1 MSRRLELAAIA
12 ALVFAYA
19 YLIQPT
25 GENQEAHYALTRALA
40 DGKPYIDDYARGEL
54 STVDSTRFEGHQ
66 YAAKAPGLAAFSVPV
81 YIGLEAA
88 GVDPEANVDRVLW
101 ALHLWASVLP
111 ALVLL
116 LLVRDLANR
125 LEPGLGIASAVAL
138 GGATL
143 LLPFAN
149 LYFSHVLAATLA
161 FGAYALLYRERHGT
175 SDLRRV
181 ALAGLL
187 LGLGVVVEYPIGL
200 AGAVL
205 FVYTL
210 ARGDKLRRRALAFGV
225 PAVLGALPALAFN
238 QWAFGSPFHFPY
250 EGWTLGPDTQSYP
263 GLFGLTLPDPHTTLA
278 LLVVPAGLASLAA
291 VGVGAVVVYRRGER
305 ADALLLSGLPIA
317 YLLYNA
323 ASIDPFGGASPGP
336 RYLVTALPF
345 LAVLLAPALRVIPG
359 VVLGQ
364 LAVTGAFLA
373 AATLTSPLAAGDTE
387 VIHRLRTGGYV
398 RSVLDFVGIG
408 GGAADLPFVLA
419 LLFAGIV
426 GLAAVRPY
434 LRLRDLPAFVLSVVA
449 WAAIASQSRRLL
461 EEEPSW
467 ATGAALLAIAI
478 AAGAVLVPIYRRPWP
493 QG

>member
-12 ALVFAYA
+12 AIVFAYA
-19 YLIQPT
+19 YLVQPT
-25 GENQEAHYALTRALA
+25 GENQEAHYALTRSLA

-54 STVDSTRFEGHQ
+54 ATVDSTRFEGHT

-81 YIGLEAA
+81 YLVLEAA
-88 GVDPEANVDRVLW
+88 GVDPDRNVDRVLW

-161 FGAYALLYRERHGT
+161 FGAYVLLHRERHGPP
-175 SDLRRV
+175 DLQRV

-200 AGAVL
+200 AGVVL
-205 FVYTL
+205 FVYAI
-210 ARGDKLRRRALAFGV
+210 ARTDKLRRALAFGV

-250 EGWTLGPDTQSYP
+250 EGWTLGPETKSYP

-278 LLVVPAGLASLAA
+278 LLFAPAGLVSLAA
-291 VGVGAVVVYRRGER
+291 AAVGAVVVYRRGER
-305 ADALLLSGLPIA
+305 ADALLLAGLPLA
-317 YLLYNA
+317 FLLYNA
-323 ASIDPFGGASPGP
+323 ASVDPFGGASPGP

-419 LLFAGIV
+419 VLFAALV
-426 GLAAVRPY
+426 AFAAVRRY
-434 LRLRDLPAFVLSVVA
+434 LRPVDVLAFLLSLVA
-449 WAAIASQSRRLL
+449 WAAIASQSHRLL
-461 EEEPSW
+461 EEGPSW
-467 ATGAALLAIAI
+467 TTDAMLLAVAIGASAAL
-478 AAGAVLVPIYRRPWP
+478 VWVYRRPGP
-493 QG
+493 QR

>member
-1 MSRRLELAAIA
+1 MSRRLEFAAIA

-25 GENQEAHYALTRALA
+25 GENQEAHYALTRSLA
-40 DGKPYIDDYARGEL
+40 DGKPYIEDYARGEL
-54 STVDSTRFEGHQ
+54 ATVDSTRFEGHQ

-81 YIGLEAA
+81 YLALDAA
-88 GVDPEANVDRVLW
+88 GVDPAENVDRVLW

-149 LYFSHVLAATLA
+149 LHFSHVLAATLA
-161 FGAYALLYRERHGT
+161 FGAYALLYRERRGT
-175 SDLRRV
+175 PDLRRV
-181 ALAGLL
+181 AVAGLL

-200 AGAVL
+200 AGVVL
-205 FVYTL
+205 FVYAL
-210 ARGDKLRRRALAFGV
+210 ARSDKLRRALAFGV
-225 PAVLGALPALAFN
+225 PAVVGALPALAFN

-250 EGWTLGPDTQSYP
+250 EGWALGPDTQAYP

-278 LLVVPAGLASLAA
+278 LLFVPAGLASLAA
-291 VGVGAVVVYRRGER
+291 AGVGAVVVYRRGER
-305 ADALLLSGLPIA
+305 ADALLLLGLPIA

-345 LAVLLAPALRVIPG
+345 LAVLLAPALRAIPG

-387 VIHRLRTGGYV
+387 VVHRLRTGGYV

-434 LRLRDLPAFVLSVVA
+434 LRLRDISAFVVSVVA
-449 WAAIASQSRRLL
+449 WGVIASQSRRLL
-461 EEEPSW
+461 EEDPSW
-467 ATGAALLAIAI
+467 GAGVALLAVAI
-478 AAGAVLVPIYRRPWP
+478 AAAAALVPIYRRPWP
-493 QG
+493 

>member
-1 MSRRLELAAIA
+1 MSRRLEFAAIA

-40 DGKPYIDDYARGEL
+40 DGKAYIDDYAQGEL
-54 STVDSTRFEGHQ
+54 ATVDSTRFEEHR

-81 YIGLEAA
+81 YVALEAA
-88 GVDPEANVDRVLW
+88 GVDPTDHVDRVLW
-101 ALHLWASVLP
+101 ALHLWTSVLP

-125 LEPGLGIASAVAL
+125 VEPGLGIASAVAL

-161 FGAYALLYRERHGT
+161 FGAYVLLHRERHGST
-175 SDLRRV
+175 DLRLV

-200 AGAVL
+200 AGVVL
-205 FVYTL
+205 FVYAI
-210 ARGDKLRRRALAFGV
+210 ARSDKVRRALAFGV

-250 EGWTLGPDTQSYP
+250 EGWTPGPDTKSYP
-263 GLFGLTLPDPHTTLA
+263 GLFGLTTPDPHTTLA
-278 LLVVPAGLASLAA
+278 LLLAPAGLASLAA
-291 VGVGAVVVYRRGER
+291 AAVGAVVVYRRGTR
-305 ADALLLSGLPIA
+305 ADALLLAGLPIA
-317 YLLYNA
+317 FLLYNA
-323 ASIDPFGGASPGP
+323 TSVDPFGGASPGP

-345 LAVLLAPALRVIPG
+345 LAVLLAPALHVIPG

-364 LAVTGAFLA
+364 IAVTGAFLA

-398 RSVLDFVGIG
+398 RSVSDFFGVG

-419 LLFAGIV
+419 LLFAALV
-426 GLAAVRPY
+426 ALAAVRPY
-434 LRLRDLPAFVLSVVA
+434 LRAPDAPAFAISLVA
-449 WAAIASQSRRLL
+449 WAAIASQARRLL
-461 EEEPSW
+461 EEGPSW
-467 ATGAALLAIAI
+467 TTDAVLIAMAI
-478 AAGAVLVPIYRRPWP
+478 AAAAALAWVYRRRWP
-493 QG
+493 QR